1 MALKPTIYKFRVSLT
16 DLNRDYFD
24 NIQLTVAQHPS
35 ETLTR
40 LAARLIA
47 FCHCAEPDLQFTK
60 GLSSIEE
67 PDIWTRNLT
76 DDIEHWIEVG
86 EPESERIKKASRV
99 SKKLSI
105 YSFNTKSEAWW
116 KQQGLAISRY
126 ANSVYQLDND
136 GVEAFAGIM
145 TRTMDVSVMLTGTD
159 FYIEAGGE
167 SVQVSMS
174 TLFDSTH
181 T

>member
-24 NIQLTVAQHPS
+24 NFQLTVAQHPS

-47 FCHCAEPDLQFTK
+47 FCHSAEPDLQFTK

-76 DDIEHWIEVG
+76 DDIEHWIEIG
-86 EPESERIKKASRV
+86 EPDSERIKKASRL

-105 YSFNTKSEAWW
+105 YSFNTKSDAWW
-116 KQQGLAISRY
+116 KQQSTAISRY
-126 ANSVYQLDND
+126 ANSVYQLDNE
-136 GVEAFAGIM
+136 GVEAFAALM
-145 TRTMDVSVMLTGTD
+145 TRTMDVSVMLTGSD
-159 FYIEAGGE
+159 FYIEASGD
-167 SVQVSMS
+167 SVQVSMT
-174 TLFDSTH
+174 TLFDSSDT
-181 T
+181 

>member
-24 NIQLTVAQHPS
+24 NFQLTVAQHPS

-47 FCHCAEPDLQFTK
+47 FCHSAEPDLQFTK

-67 PDIWTRNLT
+67 PDIWTRSLT

-86 EPESERIKKASRV
+86 EPDSERIKKASRL

-105 YSFNTKSEAWW
+105 YSFNTKSDAWW
-116 KQQGLAISRY
+116 KQQSTAISRY
-126 ANSVYQLDND
+126 ANRVYQLDNE
-136 GVEAFAGIM
+136 GVEAFAALM
-145 TRTMDVSVMLTGTD
+145 TRTMDVSVMLTGSD
-159 FYIEAGGE
+159 FYIEASGE

-174 TLFDSTH
+174 TLFDSSDA
-181 T
+181 